1 MTDLVLDLN
10 AISQAAV
17 ESDNTSIDSAGGF
30 VKVPAIEGPTLGR
43 IREYVELGRYAP
55 DEVGL
60 AKGYKPAKK
69 GYLIIELLHKKHM
82 QEMGDKLVPHEV
94 KIFFNKGVKA
104 TSNYKKLFKAIN
116 AATVGNAKTFVDLIG
131 KPFKA
136 KVVHN
141 KVGTGETAKTYVNLE
156 NYDVPQRENDEGDLV
171 DVVVPPLVGKVR
183 LFLWEN
189 TTLSDDHIKAMW
201 ASIQNDGTYTKNE
214 GKDNEEILSLNF
226 DQNRIMTNLDWEGSR
241 TQELVAPD
249 DIDLDEAPELPE
261 ETATSN
267 DEEMPDLDD

>member
-17 ESDNTSIDSAGGF
+17 ESDNTSVDSAGGF
-30 VKVPAIEGPTLGR
+30 VKVPAVAGPALGR
-43 IREYVELGRYAP
+43 IREYVELGRHAP
-55 DEVGL
+55 DEAGL

-69 GYLIIELLHKKHM
+69 GYLIIELLHKRHM

-116 AATVGNAKTFVDLIG
+116 SATGGNAKTFVDLIN

-141 KVGTGETAKTYVNLE
+141 IVGTGDTAKTYVNLE
-156 NYDVPQRENDEGDLV
+156 NFDGPQRENDEGDLV
-171 DVVVPPLVGKVR
+171 DIVVPPLVGKVR

-201 ASIQNDGTYTKNE
+201 ASIQNDGTYIKNE
-214 GKDNEEILSLNF
+214 GKDNEEEVSMNW
-226 DQNRIMTNLDWEGSR
+226 DQERIMTNLDWEDSR
-241 TQELVAPD
+241 TKELVAPD
-249 DIDLDEAPELPE
+249 DIDLDEAPDMPE
-261 ETATSN
+261 ESSKWN
-267 DEEMPDLDD
+267 DEVTF